1 MKVYHG
7 LLAIRDASNT
17 TDSQAASMPV
27 SDSDPAPVVI
37 SAMWSM
43 LAVSTVFLVLR
54 VYCRAFRVRAMWWD
68 DYLLIAGWIFIVAS
82 SATIT
87 QLLKMGFGTTLDF
100 KPRMHTIS
108 TVSDDLNKVALGLT
122 KTSFA
127 VTLLRV
133 ATGWQRYLVWF
144 LIISMNGLLAV
155 NAITTWMAACD
166 RIGLDHYEAVLPGCW
181 KVEDSVIVA
190 MVANAYSAIVD
201 FILAL
206 LPWKIIMGLQMKRHE
221 KIGVAVAMSLG
232 LLAGIVGVIKIVE
245 ITTISGGGDIPYRL
259 SMLFIWGEAEPN
271 TTVIAASIPVL
282 RVLFRDIS
290 RTYYGSSSGANG
302 YLRSNPQS
310 QFPPNNDAA
319 TVSGTKL
326 GDESSERS
334 ILASP
339 SEPKNAIMR
348 TTQIAVEY
356 DARRSHGPEDDNGV
370 FEMVDRL
377 PLQKRR
383 TGEEL

>member
-1 MKVYHG
+1 
-7 LLAIRDASNT
+7 
-17 TDSQAASMPV
+17 
-27 SDSDPAPVVI
+27 
-37 SAMWSM
+37 
-43 LAVSTVFLVLR
+43 
-54 VYCRAFRVRAMWWD
+54 
-68 DYLLIAGWIFIVAS
+68 
-82 SATIT
+82 
-87 QLLKMGFGTTLDF
+87 
-100 KPRMHTIS
+100 
-108 TVSDDLNKVALGLT
+108 
-122 KTSFA
+122 
-127 VTLLRV
+127 
-133 ATGWQRYLVWF
+133 
-144 LIISMNGLLAV
+144 
-155 NAITTWMAACD
+155 
-166 RIGLDHYEAVLPGCW
+166 
-181 KVEDSVIVA
+181 
-190 MVANAYSAIVD
+190 
-201 FILAL
+201 
-206 LPWKIIMGLQMKRHE
+206 
-221 KIGVAVAMSLG
+221 
-232 LLAGIVGVIKIVE
+232 
-245 ITTISGGGDIPYRL
+245 
-259 SMLFIWGEAEPN
+259 MLFIWGEAEPN